1 MREKIIVAIDLQERE
16 ALNTLLEELRGEAKF
31 VKIGMELFYTFGPE
45 IVMKLKEMNFKVF
58 LDLKV
63 HDIPN
68 TTKKTIKTITKL
80 GADIINV
87 HALGG
92 AKMLQAAVEG
102 IDEAIAE
109 DSTLIRPQL
118 IGVTQL
124 TSTTSESLNKDL
136 GIEINLEQNIIHLA
150 KLCYQNKLDGVVCSA
165 FEVESIKSAT
175 SEDFICIT
183 PGIRPK
189 TSPDDDQKRVMT
201 PVQALLAGSDF
212 LVIGRPIT
220 QATSPKKAYLDIVK
234 EII

>member
-31 VKIGMELFYTFGPE
+31 VKVGMELFYTFGPE
-45 IVMKLKEMNFKVF
+45 IVIKLKQMNFKVF

-68 TTKKTIKTITKL
+68 TAKKTLKTITKL

-109 DSTLIRPQL
+109 DSNLIRPKL

-165 FEVESIKSAT
+165 FEVEGIKNAT

-189 TSPDDDQKRVMT
+189 ATPNDDQKRVMT
-201 PVQALLAGSDF
+201 PIQALKAGSDF

-220 QATSPKKAYLDIVK
+220 QATSPKEAYLDIAQ
-234 EII
+234 EIR